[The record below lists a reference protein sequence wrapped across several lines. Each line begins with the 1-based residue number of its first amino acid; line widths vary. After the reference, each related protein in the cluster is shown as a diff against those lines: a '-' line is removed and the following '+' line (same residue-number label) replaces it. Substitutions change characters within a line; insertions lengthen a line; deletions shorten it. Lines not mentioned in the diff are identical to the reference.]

1 MQTILSKNELD
12 RMRESIAPKTVDL
25 SKLERKKHLKKL
37 SNDKVMNW
45 PNTLEALR
53 IKKESFTK
61 DREAAAEAA
70 RQEVDRQVCMNVGHS
85 QAPLDALTRTPPFR

>member
-1 MQTILSKNELD
+1 
-12 RMRESIAPKTVDL
+12 MRESIAPKNVDL
-25 SKLERKKHLKKL
+25 SKLERKQHLKKL

-70 RQEVDRQVCMNVGHS
+70 RQEVDRQVCSVGHIKP
-85 QAPLDALTRTPPFR
+85 PLDALTRTPPFR